1 MTDISLIKG
10 ENMKIVLQ
18 RVSSAKVEVAEN
30 TVGSIKTGFLVLFG
44 AGENDTKADADR
56 LAKKVCALRIFEDE
70 NGKINRS
77 LSDVNGSLLVI
88 SQFTLYADC
97 SHGNRPSFINAGSP
111 DYANELYNYII
122 EECKK
127 EVPVVEKGEFGADMK
142 VSLCNDGPF
151 TIVLDSAMWEK

>member
-1 MTDISLIKG
+1 
-10 ENMKIVLQ
+10 MKIVLQ

-56 LAKKVCALRIFEDE
+56 LAKKLCALRIFEDE

-97 SHGNRPSFINAGSP
+97 SHGNRPSFMNAMKP
-111 DYANELYNYII
+111 DEASELYDYFC
-122 EECKK
+122 EQCKK
-127 EVPVVEKGEFGADMK
+127 YVPIVEKGIFGEDMK
-142 VSLCNDGPF
+142 VSLVNEGPF
-151 TIVLDSAMWEK
+151 TITLE

>member
-1 MTDISLIKG
+1 
-10 ENMKIVLQ
+10 MKIVLQ
-18 RVSSAKVEVAEN
+18 RVSSAKVEVAKN

-97 SHGNRPSFINAGSP
+97 SHGNRPSFMNAMKP
-111 DYANELYNYII
+111 DEASELYDYFC
-122 EECKK
+122 EQCKK
-127 EVPVVEKGEFGADMK
+127 YVPIVEKGIFGEDMK
-142 VSLCNDGPF
+142 VSLVNEGPF
-151 TIVLDSAMWEK
+151 TITLE

>member
-1 MTDISLIKG
+1 
-10 ENMKIVLQ
+10 MKIVLQ

-97 SHGNRPSFINAGSP
+97 SHGNRPSFMNAMKP
-111 DYANELYNYII
+111 DEAIELYDYFC
-122 EECKK
+122 EQCKK
-127 EVPVVEKGEFGADMK
+127 YVPIVEKGIFGEDMK
-142 VSLCNDGPF
+142 VSLVNEGPF
-151 TIVLDSAMWEK
+151 TITLE

>member
-1 MTDISLIKG
+1 
-10 ENMKIVLQ
+10 MKIVLQ

-97 SHGNRPSFINAGSP
+97 SHGNRPSFMNAMKP
-111 DYANELYNYII
+111 DEASELYDYFC
-122 EECKK
+122 EQCKK
-127 EVPVVEKGEFGADMK
+127 YVPIVEKGIFGEDMK
-142 VSLCNDGPF
+142 VSLVNEGPF
-151 TIVLDSAMWEK
+151 TITLE

>member
-1 MTDISLIKG
+1 
-10 ENMKIVLQ
+10 MKIVLQ

-56 LAKKVCALRIFEDE
+56 LAKKVCALRIVEDE

-97 SHGNRPSFINAGSP
+97 SHGNRPSFMNAMKP
-111 DYANELYNYII
+111 DEAIELYDYFC
-122 EECKK
+122 EQCKK
-127 EVPVVEKGEFGADMK
+127 YVPIVEKGIFGEDMK
-142 VSLCNDGPF
+142 VSLVNEGPF
-151 TIVLDSAMWEK
+151 TITLE